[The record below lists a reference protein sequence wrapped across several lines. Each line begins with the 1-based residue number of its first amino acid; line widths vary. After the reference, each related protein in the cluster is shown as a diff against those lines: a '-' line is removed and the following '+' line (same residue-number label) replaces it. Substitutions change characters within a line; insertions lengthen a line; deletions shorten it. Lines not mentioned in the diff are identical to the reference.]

1 MEQNK
6 NLQEQKK
13 LWDQN
18 QGKNSDSPNFGIDLK
33 AVNKQKEE
41 DDEEKK
47 GQEAILAL
55 LDDNTER
62 ILDSPGQEE
71 DEVTSLYAT
80 AKNIKLAE
88 ETSHET
94 PVFETAQKNE
104 DETSQIDNPTL
115 SPRP

>member
-1 MEQNK
+1 M
-6 NLQEQKK
+6 
-13 LWDQN
+13 WDQN

-62 ILDSPGQEE
+62 ILDSPG
-71 DEVTSLYAT
+71 
-80 AKNIKLAE
+80 
-88 ETSHET
+88 
-94 PVFETAQKNE
+94 
-104 DETSQIDNPTL
+104 
-115 SPRP
+115 